1 MKKRISTK
9 SRRETQLA
17 GAAFGVFLQKLSH
30 SASHAQVV
38 ALKGELGAG
47 KTTFVQGV
55 AKGLGVKERVLSPT
69 FVIIK
74 FYKLPAFAK
83 ASAGKQNSKFFA
95 LHHIDCYRIKN
106 ERDLLVLGWDKIV
119 SDPKNIILIEWPER
133 VRKILPKD
141 TISISFKTIKTSK
154 SPARKITFS

>member
-1 MKKRISTK
+1 MKKSIKKNIKTN

-17 GAAFGVFLQKLSH
+17 GAAFGVFLAKH
-30 SASHAQVV
+30 SSSARYAQVV

-55 AKGLGVKERVLSPT
+55 AKGLGIKEKILSPT

-74 FYKLPAFAK
+74 FYKLK
-83 ASAGKQNSKFFA
+83 TINYK
-95 LHHIDCYRIKN
+95 LLYHIDCYRIKD
-106 ERDLLVLGWDKIV
+106 EQDLLALGWDKIV
-119 SDPKNIILIEWPER
+119 SDPQNLVLIEWPER

-154 SPARKITFS
+154 SHTRKITFS